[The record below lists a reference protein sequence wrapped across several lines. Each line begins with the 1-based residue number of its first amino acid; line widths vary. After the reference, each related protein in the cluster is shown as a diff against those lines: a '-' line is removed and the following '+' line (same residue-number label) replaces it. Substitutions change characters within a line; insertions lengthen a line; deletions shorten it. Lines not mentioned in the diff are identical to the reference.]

1 MKWPIYKGEYQ
12 FGSEDNPVCI
22 NTLGTQLS
30 GIGNEN
36 FAILGKC
43 MTENIG
49 IEKIMVNIVSNPN
62 IRYVILCGEEVQG
75 HIPGMT
81 FKALYEHGID
91 EKGKIINAPGAIPYI
106 ENLSNEIIE
115 EFCNQVEIIDMIGN
129 TNEDEI
135 IRKAQEL
142 IAKNP
147 GPYPTKIDMDSL
159 VKNEKQDMPSDE
171 EYVSLTD
178 VKLLVSDI
186 NTKLNLLNR
195 MNSHKLE
202 SFVLGY
208 ILGGILILL
217 MKGIL

>member
-1 MKWPIYKGEYQ
+1 MKWPIYKGEYK

-22 NTLGTQLS
+22 NTLGTQLKEIS
-30 GIGNEN
+30 NDN
-36 FAILGKC
+36 FAILGMC

-81 FKALYEHGID
+81 FKALYENGID
-91 EKGKIINAPGAIPYI
+91 ENGKIINAPGAIPYI
-106 ENLSNEIIE
+106 ENISNEIIE
-115 EFCNQVEIIDMIGN
+115 EFCRQVEIIDMIGN

-135 IRKAQEL
+135 TKKAQVL

-147 GPYPTKIDMDSL
+147 EPYPMKIDLDSL
-159 VKNEKQDMPSDE
+159 VKEDKEISADE
-171 EYVSLTD
+171 EYVSLCD
-178 VKLLVSDI
+178 IKLLISSI
-186 NTKLNLLNR
+186 NTKIDILTR

-208 ILGGILILL
+208 ILGGVLILIMRGLL
-217 MKGIL
+217 